1 VPGPGDRERGSP
13 EEKGLSSLA
22 EGYRKAAPYIGAST
36 SLVGAVAV
44 FLGLGYW
51 LDRRLGNE
59 VPWFTMLGA
68 LLGMTGG
75 FISFFKTVLGTRKTR
90 P

>member
-1 VPGPGDRERGSP
+1 MTGPGDRERGSP
-13 EEKGLSSLA
+13 PEKGLSGLA

-36 SLVGAVAV
+36 SLVAAVGV

-51 LDRRLGNE
+51 LDGKLGND

-68 LLGMTGG
+68 LIGMTGG
-75 FISFFKTVLGTRKTR
+75 FISFFKTVLGGRKTR